1 MPVHSEAMVSISEAS
16 PGMHPFAAVEDV
28 GRLDEGVADEAP
40 QQHQSARAAAAA
52 WRSHTAAWAPLQ
64 QLMRFCGARLRTPQR
79 LTCLTLNEERARWR
93 TTMIYADQVPVWLR
107 IGSQRQLYG
116 NLEVKRQKKR
126 HEPSEPHLSEPGAQ
140 VVEVRDEDGMAQMRQ
155 AARGEGDRYR
165 ATLELAQVVRNVFK
179 PGEKPEVRHARPVL
193 VVNGAHARLSNIDEN
208 GRFVEDEV
216 FLVKNKQKVRKA
228 KMSAGNLMLSWSPAT
243 RLS

>member
-1 MPVHSEAMVSISEAS
+1 
-16 PGMHPFAAVEDV
+16 MHPIAAVEDV

-40 QQHQSARAAAAA
+40 QQHESALAAAAA

-93 TTMIYADQVPVWLR
+93 TTPIYADQVPFWLVKCSFGR
-107 IGSQRQLYG
+107 RQLCS
-116 NLEVKRQKKR
+116 NLEVKRQKR
-126 HEPSEPHLSEPGAQ
+126 RREPSEPHLSEPGAQ
-140 VVEVRDEDGMAQMRQ
+140 VVEVHDEDGMAQMRK

-179 PGEKPEVRHARPVL
+179 PGEKPEVKHARPVL
-193 VVNGAHARLSNIDEN
+193 VVNGAHARLSNIDEG

>member
-1 MPVHSEAMVSISEAS
+1 MQAYDRLLWEAVRPEYLRDRVVDPQAFVAGIED
-16 PGMHPFAAVEDV
+16 AVV
-28 GRLDEGVADEAP
+28 I
-40 QQHQSARAAAAA
+40 H
-52 WRSHTAAWAPLQ
+52 
-64 QLMRFCGARLRTPQR
+64 
-79 LTCLTLNEERARWR
+79 
-93 TTMIYADQVPVWLR
+93 ADQVPVWLR

-116 NLEVKRQKKR
+116 NVEVKRQKKM
-126 HEPSEPHLSEPGAQ
+126 HKTAVPHLSEPGEQ
-140 VVEVRDEDGMAQMRQ
+140 VIEVHDEDGMAQMRQ

-193 VVNGAHARLSNIDEN
+193 VVPGAHARLSNIDEG